1 MKRESTPA
9 LEERVVRA
17 LIASGLIRRRRW
29 PRIWM
34 TAAAV
39 TLAAA
44 VAVSGLHLGRGKTPG
59 ETYVMLLYEDSTF
72 QLPAPGHLAERRA
85 EYARWADSLAQR
97 GELDLGGVVAGSGP
111 ITGMFI
117 IRARTDADAA
127 RLAASCPHRK
137 YGGHIEVRRFV
148 E

>member
-1 MKRESTPA
+1 MNREPA
-9 LEERVVRA
+9 PGLEERVVRA
-17 LIASGLIRRRRW
+17 LTAAGLIHRRRW

-34 TAAAV
+34 AAAAV

-44 VAVSGLHLGRGKTPG
+44 VALSGLHLGRGKAPG

-72 QLPAPGHLAERRA
+72 QLPAPGHVAERRA
-85 EYARWADSLAQR
+85 ESARWADSLAER
-97 GELDLGGVVAGSGP
+97 GKLDLGGRVDGSGP

-117 IRARTDADAA
+117 IRAPTEADAA
-127 RLAASCPHRK
+127 KLAASCPHLK
-137 YGGHIEVRRFV
+137 YGGHIVVRRFF

>member
-1 MKRESTPA
+1 MHREPTPE

-17 LIASGLIRRRRW
+17 LTASGLIRRRRW

-34 TAAAV
+34 AAAAV

-44 VAVSGLHLGRGKTPG
+44 VALSGLHLGRGKTPG

-72 QLPAPGHLAERRA
+72 QLPAPGHMAERRA
-85 EYARWADSLAQR
+85 ESARWADSLAAR
-97 GELDLGGVVAGSGP
+97 GQLDVGGRVDGSGP

-117 IRARTDADAA
+117 IRAPTDADAA
-127 RLAASCPHRK
+127 KVAATCPHLK
-137 YGGHIEVRRFV
+137 YGGHIVVRRFF

>member
-1 MKRESTPA
+1 MHREPTPE

-17 LIASGLIRRRRW
+17 LTASGLIRRKRW

-39 TLAAA
+39 AAA
-44 VAVSGLHLGRGKTPG
+44 VALSALHLGRAKAPG

-72 QLPAPGHLAERRA
+72 QMPLPGHVAERRA
-85 EYARWADSLAQR
+85 ESARWADSLAER
-97 GELDLGGVVAGSGP
+97 GELDLGGRVDGSGP

-117 IRARTDADAA
+117 IRAATDADAA
-127 RLAASCPHRK
+127 KRAASCPHLK
-137 YGGHIEVRRFV
+137 YGGHIVVRRFF

>member
-1 MKRESTPA
+1 MHREPTPE

-17 LIASGLIRRRRW
+17 LTASGLIRRKRW

-44 VAVSGLHLGRGKTPG
+44 VVLSALHLGRGKAPG
-59 ETYVMLLYEDSTF
+59 EPYVMLLYEDSTF
-72 QLPAPGHLAERRA
+72 QLAAPGHLAGRRA
-85 EYARWADSLAQR
+85 EYARWADSLYRR
-97 GELDLGGVVAGSGP
+97 GELDLGGRVGGAGP

-117 IRARTDADAA
+117 IRAATDADAA
-127 RLAASCPHRK
+127 KLAASCPHIK
-137 YGGHIEVRRFV
+137 YGGHIEVRRFF

>member
-1 MKRESTPA
+1 MHREPTPE

-17 LIASGLIRRRRW
+17 LSASGLIRRRRW

-34 TAAAV
+34 AAAAV
-39 TLAAA
+39 TVAAA
-44 VAVSGLHLGRGKTPG
+44 VALSALHLGRGKAPG

-72 QLPAPGHLAERRA
+72 QMPLPGHVAERRA
-85 EYARWADSLAQR
+85 ESARWADSLAER
-97 GELDLGGVVAGSGP
+97 GELDLGGRVDGSGP

-117 IRARTDADAA
+117 IRAPTDADAA
-127 RLAASCPHRK
+127 KVAATCPHLR
-137 YGGHIEVRRFV
+137 YGGHIVVRRFF

>member
-1 MKRESTPA
+1 MHREPTPE

-17 LIASGLIRRRRW
+17 LTASGLIRRKRW

-34 TAAAV
+34 AAAAV

-44 VAVSGLHLGRGKTPG
+44 VVLSALHLGRAKAPG

-72 QLPAPGHLAERRA
+72 QMPLPGHVAERRA
-85 EYARWADSLAQR
+85 ESARWADSLAER
-97 GELDLGGVVAGSGP
+97 GELDLGGRVDGSGP

-117 IRARTDADAA
+117 IRAATDADAA
-127 RLAASCPHRK
+127 KRAASCPHLK
-137 YGGHIEVRRFV
+137 YGGHIVVRRFF